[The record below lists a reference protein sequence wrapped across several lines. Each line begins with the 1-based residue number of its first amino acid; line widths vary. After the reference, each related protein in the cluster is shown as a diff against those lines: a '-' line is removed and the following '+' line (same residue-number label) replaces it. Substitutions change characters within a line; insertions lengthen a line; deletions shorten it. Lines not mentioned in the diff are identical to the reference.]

1 MLKFPS
7 LSLENLSCLFS
18 HQITVLPPFFIE
30 VGKAWQ
36 LIFEQ
41 DVLWGVN
48 RGEKASMQFNRAKAS
63 SSTRGQPRL
72 HFPKLSGKLS
82 CLPTKRKINLFNVC
96 SCKQLLNSIK
106 HSLKRLTQTTLLPTP
121 VEHKHALCEKRMST
135 ENFLTICKACK

>member
-1 MLKFPS
+1 
-7 LSLENLSCLFS
+7 
-18 HQITVLPPFFIE
+18 
-30 VGKAWQ
+30 
-36 LIFEQ
+36 
-41 DVLWGVN
+41 
-48 RGEKASMQFNRAKAS
+48 MQFNRAKAS

-96 SCKQLLNSIK
+96 SCRQLLNSIK

-135 ENFLTICKACK
+135 ENFLTICKTCKYFSTTNINQSKYPITMCLYFVDKCPRLFQRYMIYQFYC